1 VFLADGRIVDELR
14 KPTSDLVLERMK
26 LLDCRIVEQG
36 S

>member
-1 VFLADGRIVDELR
+1 VDELR

-26 LLDCRIVEQG
+26 RLDRRLVQQG